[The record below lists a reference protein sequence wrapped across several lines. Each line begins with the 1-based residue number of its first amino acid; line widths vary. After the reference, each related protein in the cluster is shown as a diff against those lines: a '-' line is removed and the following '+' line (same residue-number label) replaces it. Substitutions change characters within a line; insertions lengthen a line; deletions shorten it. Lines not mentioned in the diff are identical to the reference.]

1 MKHFVV
7 VDMQND
13 FCTGALK
20 NDAAVAIIPRIKA
33 EVQAAK
39 KLDKVIIVPTIC
51 DYYRPDSRK
60 LFTFDEKVTII
71 NQMISNAPG
80 NIWVDSLEKDK
91 DSKWRTINT
100 VEEFKKLYPNDE
112 LYLIIGED
120 SYKNFPTWFR
130 YEDILLMAT
139 LMVVQR
145 GNNSGEDLVK
155 TIPCEELHIR
165 KDFLE
170 ASSSKVRN
178 KLISELMDMYLADAD
193 WYNKL

>member
-1 MKHFVV
+1 MKHFIVI
-7 VDMQND
+7 DMQND

-100 VEEFKKLYPNDE
+100 VQYFKEKYPNDE

-145 GNNSGEDLVK
+145 GNDSGEDLVK
-155 TIPCEELHIR
+155 GISCEELYIG

>member
-1 MKHFVV
+1 MKI
-7 VDMQND
+7 
-13 FCTGALK
+13 
-20 NDAAVAIIPRIKA
+20 AV
-33 EVQAAK
+33 EAAK

-80 NIWVDSLEKDK
+80 NIVIDCLEKDK
-91 DSKWRTINT
+91 DSKWRTVNT

-145 GNNSGEDLVK
+145 GNNNKDDLVK
-155 TIPCEELHIR
+155 TIPCEELYIG

>member
-1 MKHFVV
+1 MKI
-7 VDMQND
+7 
-13 FCTGALK
+13 
-20 NDAAVAIIPRIKA
+20 AV
-33 EVQAAK
+33 EAAK

-60 LFTFDEKVTII
+60 LFTFDEKITII

-145 GNNSGEDLVK
+145 GNNNKDDLVK
-155 TIPCEELHIR
+155 TIPCEELHSG

-178 KLISELMDMYLADAD
+178 KLISELIEMYLADAD

>member
-1 MKHFVV
+1 
-7 VDMQND
+7 
-13 FCTGALK
+13 
-20 NDAAVAIIPRIKA
+20 
-33 EVQAAK
+33 
-39 KLDKVIIVPTIC
+39 
-51 DYYRPDSRK
+51 
-60 LFTFDEKVTII
+60 
-71 NQMISNAPG
+71 MISNAPG

-145 GNNSGEDLVK
+145 GNNNKDDLVK
-155 TIPCEELHIR
+155 TIPCEELHIG

-178 KLISELMDMYLADAD
+178 KLISELIEMYLADAD

>member
-1 MKHFVV
+1 MAKIGIFGGTFDPFH
-7 VDMQND
+7 Q
-13 FCTGALK
+13 GHLK
-20 NDAAVAIIPRIKA
+20 IAV
-33 EVQAAK
+33 EAAK

-60 LFTFDEKVTII
+60 LFTFDEKVAII
-71 NQMISNAPG
+71 TKMTSNAPG
-80 NIWVDSLEKDK
+80 NIVIDSLDK

-100 VEEFKKLYPNDE
+100 VQYFKEQYPNDE

-120 SYKNFPTWFR
+120 SYKNFTTWFR

-145 GNNSGEDLVK
+145 GNNSGDDLVK
-155 TIPCEELHIR
+155 VLPCEELYIG

-178 KLISELMDMYLADAD
+178 KLISELMEMYLDDAD

>member
-1 MKHFVV
+1 MKI
-7 VDMQND
+7 
-13 FCTGALK
+13 
-20 NDAAVAIIPRIKA
+20 AV
-33 EVQAAK
+33 EAAK

-60 LFTFDEKVTII
+60 LFTFDEKVAII
-71 NQMISNAPG
+71 TKMISNAPG
-80 NIWVDSLEKDK
+80 NIVIDSLEKDK

-145 GNNSGEDLVK
+145 GNSRDDVEKV
-155 TIPCEELHIR
+155 IPCEELYIG

-178 KLISELMDMYLADAD
+178 KLISELMEMYLDDAD

>member
-1 MKHFVV
+1 MKI
-7 VDMQND
+7 
-13 FCTGALK
+13 
-20 NDAAVAIIPRIKA
+20 AV
-33 EVQAAK
+33 EAAK

-120 SYKNFPTWFR
+120 SYKNFSTWFR

-145 GNNSGEDLVK
+145 GNNNKDDLVK
-155 TIPCEELHIR
+155 TIPCEELHIG

>member
-1 MKHFVV
+1 MKI
-7 VDMQND
+7 
-13 FCTGALK
+13 
-20 NDAAVAIIPRIKA
+20 AV
-33 EVQAAK
+33 EAAK

-60 LFTFDEKVTII
+60 LFTFDEKVAII
-71 NQMISNAPG
+71 TKMISNAPG
-80 NIWVDSLEKDK
+80 NIVIDSLEKDK
-91 DSKWRTINT
+91 DSKWRTVNT
-100 VEEFKKLYPNDE
+100 VEHFKKLYPNDE

-130 YEDILLMAT
+130 YEDILLMTT

-145 GNNSGEDLVK
+145 GNNNKDDLVK
-155 TIPCEELHIR
+155 TIPCEELHIG

-178 KLISELMDMYLADAD
+178 KLISELMDMYLDDAD

>member
-1 MKHFVV
+1 MKI
-7 VDMQND
+7 
-13 FCTGALK
+13 
-20 NDAAVAIIPRIKA
+20 AV
-33 EVQAAK
+33 EAAK

-60 LFTFDEKVTII
+60 LFTFDEKITII

-145 GNNSGEDLVK
+145 GNNNKDDLVK
-155 TIPCEELHIR
+155 TIPCEELHIG

-178 KLISELMDMYLADAD
+178 KLISELIEMYLADAD

>member
-1 MKHFVV
+1 MAKIGIFGGTFDPFH
-7 VDMQND
+7 Q
-13 FCTGALK
+13 GHLK
-20 NDAAVAIIPRIKA
+20 IAV
-33 EVQAAK
+33 EAAK

-120 SYKNFPTWFR
+120 SYKNFTTWFR

-155 TIPCEELHIR
+155 TIPCE
-165 KDFLE
+165 
-170 ASSSKVRN
+170 
-178 KLISELMDMYLADAD
+178 
-193 WYNKL
+193 

>member
-1 MKHFVV
+1 MKI
-7 VDMQND
+7 
-13 FCTGALK
+13 
-20 NDAAVAIIPRIKA
+20 AV
-33 EVQAAK
+33 EAAK

-60 LFTFDEKVTII
+60 LFTFDEKVAII
-71 NQMISNAPG
+71 TKMISNAPG
-80 NIWVDSLEKDK
+80 NIVIDSLEKDK
-91 DSKWRTINT
+91 DSKWRTVNT
-100 VEEFKKLYPNDE
+100 VEHFKKLYPNDE

-130 YEDILLMAT
+130 YEDILLMTT

-145 GNNSGEDLVK
+145 GNSKDDLVK
-155 TIPCEELHIR
+155 EVPCEELYIG

-178 KLISELMDMYLADAD
+178 KLISELMDMYLDDAD

>member
-1 MKHFVV
+1 MKI
-7 VDMQND
+7 
-13 FCTGALK
+13 
-20 NDAAVAIIPRIKA
+20 AV
-33 EVQAAK
+33 EAAK

-60 LFTFDEKVTII
+60 LFTFDEKVAII
-71 NQMISNAPG
+71 TQMISNAPG
-80 NIWVDSLEKDK
+80 NIVIDCLEKEK
-91 DSKWRTINT
+91 DSKWRTVNT
-100 VEEFKKLYPNDE
+100 VEHFKKLYPNDE

-120 SYKNFPTWFR
+120 SYKNFTTWFR

-145 GNNSGEDLVK
+145 GNNNKDDLVK
-155 TIPCEELHIR
+155 TIPCEELYIG

>member
-1 MKHFVV
+1 MAKIGIFGGTFDPFH
-7 VDMQND
+7 Q
-13 FCTGALK
+13 GHLK
-20 NDAAVAIIPRIKA
+20 IAV
-33 EVQAAK
+33 EAAK

-145 GNNSGEDLVK
+145 GNNKDDLVK
-155 TIPCEELHIR
+155 TIPCEELHIG

>member
-1 MKHFVV
+1 MAKIGIFGGTFDPFH
-7 VDMQND
+7 Q
-13 FCTGALK
+13 GHLK
-20 NDAAVAIIPRIKA
+20 IAV
-33 EVQAAK
+33 EAAK

-60 LFTFDEKVTII
+60 LFTFDEKVAII
-71 NQMISNAPG
+71 TKMISNAPM
-80 NIWVDSLEKDK
+80 NITVDCLEKDK

-100 VEEFKKLYPNDE
+100 VQYFKEKYPNDE

-120 SYKNFPTWFR
+120 SYKNFTTWFR

-145 GNNSGEDLVK
+145 GNNSKDDVEKDV
-155 TIPCEELHIR
+155 PCEELYIG

-170 ASSSKVRN
+170 SSSSKVRN
-178 KLISELMDMYLADAD
+178 KLISELIEMYLDDAD

>member
-1 MKHFVV
+1 MKI
-7 VDMQND
+7 
-13 FCTGALK
+13 
-20 NDAAVAIIPRIKA
+20 AV
-33 EVQAAK
+33 EAAK

-100 VEEFKKLYPNDE
+100 VEHFKKLYPNDE

-120 SYKNFPTWFR
+120 SYKSFPTWFR

-145 GNNSGEDLVK
+145 GNDSGDDLVK
-155 TIPCEELHIR
+155 DIPCEELYIG

-170 ASSSKVRN
+170 SSSSKVRN
-178 KLISELMDMYLADAD
+178 KLISELIDMYLADAD

>member
-1 MKHFVV
+1 MKI
-7 VDMQND
+7 
-13 FCTGALK
+13 
-20 NDAAVAIIPRIKA
+20 AV
-33 EVQAAK
+33 EAAK

-71 NQMISNAPG
+71 TQMISNAPG
-80 NIWVDSLEKDK
+80 NIVIDCLEKDK

-100 VEEFKKLYPNDE
+100 VQYFKEKYPNDE

-145 GNNSGEDLVK
+145 GNDSREDVEK
-155 TIPCEELHIR
+155 DIHCEKLDIGD
-165 KDFLE
+165 DFLE
-170 ASSSKVRN
+170 SSSSKVRN

>member
-1 MKHFVV
+1 MAKIGIFGGTFDPFH
-7 VDMQND
+7 Q
-13 FCTGALK
+13 GHLK
-20 NDAAVAIIPRIKA
+20 IAV
-33 EVQAAK
+33 EAAK

-60 LFTFDEKVTII
+60 LFTFDEKVAII
-71 NQMISNAPG
+71 TKMISNAPG
-80 NIWVDSLEKDK
+80 NIVIDSLEQDK

-145 GNNSGEDLVK
+145 GNSKEDLVK
-155 TIPCEELHIR
+155 NIPCEELYIG

-178 KLISELMDMYLADAD
+178 KLISELMEMYLDDAD

>member
-1 MKHFVV
+1 MKI
-7 VDMQND
+7 
-13 FCTGALK
+13 
-20 NDAAVAIIPRIKA
+20 AV
-33 EVQAAK
+33 EAAK

-60 LFTFDEKVTII
+60 LFTFDERVAII
-71 NQMISNAPG
+71 TKMISNAPG
-80 NIWVDSLEKDK
+80 NIVIDSLEKDK

-100 VEEFKKLYPNDE
+100 VEHFKKLYPNDE

-120 SYKNFPTWFR
+120 SYKNFTTWFR

-145 GNNSGEDLVK
+145 GNNSKDDAEKV
-155 TIPCEELHIR
+155 IPCEELYIG

-178 KLISELMDMYLADAD
+178 KLISELIEMYLDDAD

>member
-1 MKHFVV
+1 MKI
-7 VDMQND
+7 
-13 FCTGALK
+13 
-20 NDAAVAIIPRIKA
+20 AV
-33 EVQAAK
+33 EAAK

-60 LFTFDEKVTII
+60 LVTFDEKVAII
-71 NQMISNAPG
+71 TKMIANGPM
-80 NIWVDSLEKDK
+80 NITVDCLEKDK

-100 VEEFKKLYPNDE
+100 VQYFKEKYPNDE

-145 GNNSGEDLVK
+145 GNDSIEDVEK
-155 TIPCEELHIR
+155 DIHCEKLDIGN
-165 KDFLE
+165 DFLE
-170 ASSSKVRN
+170 SSSSKVRN

-193 WYNKL
+193 WYNNL

>member
-1 MKHFVV
+1 MKTFDPFH
-7 VDMQND
+7 Q
-13 FCTGALK
+13 GHLK
-20 NDAAVAIIPRIKA
+20 IAV
-33 EVQAAK
+33 EAAK

-60 LFTFDEKVTII
+60 LFTFDEKVAII
-71 NQMISNAPG
+71 TKMISNAPG
-80 NIWVDSLEKDK
+80 NIVIDSLEKDK
-91 DSKWRTINT
+91 DSKWRTVNT
-100 VEEFKKLYPNDE
+100 VEHFKKLYPNDE

-145 GNNSGEDLVK
+145 GNSKDDLVK
-155 TIPCEELHIR
+155 EVPCEELYIG

-178 KLISELMDMYLADAD
+178 KLISELMEMYLDDAD